1 MKGTRMKKFL
11 ISVFGLVV
19 LAGCSAS
26 YDYYKGGVKY
36 TQDGDD
42 CVYRADE
49 RGREFS
55 DEVRDMD
62 KNQKVIYRNTLCA
75 DLFKK
80 DTAGR
85 YRQERQVLKSAPAPV
100 ACKSCACNRGCAQG
114 VPVIKRRYVIVS
126 GM

>member
-1 MKGTRMKKFL
+1 MKKFL
-11 ISVFGLVV
+11 ISVFSLIA
-19 LAGCSAS
+19 LAGCSSS

-42 CVYRADE
+42 CVYRAGE
-49 RGREFS
+49 RGHEFS
-55 DEVRDMD
+55 DEVRNMD
-62 KNQKVIYRNTLCA
+62 KDQKVVYRNTLCA
-75 DLFKK
+75 DLFNK

-85 YRQERQVLKSAPAPV
+85 YRQERQVLKPAAATV
-100 ACKSCACNRGCAQG
+100 SCKSCACNRGCSDS